1 MGSVALAAWAR
12 GATEAS
18 MSKSIVATY
27 ATVRDAN
34 EAIEALHRAGFRN
47 EEISLLITDVAK
59 KKHFAIDQHSKAAEG
74 AGIGSA
80 IGGAVGALA
89 AGLTVAAGLILP
101 GLGALVAGPLIA
113 ALAGAGVGGA
123 AGGLIGG
130 LVGAGFS
137 ETEAKLIEDELKD
150 GNIVIGVLHDDA
162 DRVRLARTVLEPTN
176 KCKMS

>member
-1 MGSVALAAWAR
+1 
-12 GATEAS
+12 
-18 MSKSIVATY
+18 MSKSTVATY
-27 ATVRDAN
+27 DFVRDAN

-47 EEISLLITDVAK
+47 EEISLLVTDMAK
-59 KKHFAIDQHSKAAEG
+59 KKHFAIEQGTKAAEG

-89 AGLTVAAGLILP
+89 GGLTVAAGLILP

-130 LVGAGFS
+130 LVGAGFT
-137 ETEAKLIEDELKD
+137 ETEAKLIEDELRN
-150 GNIVIGVLHDDA
+150 GNIVIGVLHDDS
-162 DRVRLARTVLEPTN
+162 DRVRLARTVLEQANTY
-176 KCKMS
+176 KLSRAELTARSA

>member
-1 MGSVALAAWAR
+1 
-12 GATEAS
+12 

-59 KKHFAIDQHSKAAEG
+59 KKHFAIEQGTKAAEG

-162 DRVRLARTVLEPTN
+162 DRVRLARTVLESTH

>member
-1 MGSVALAAWAR
+1 
-12 GATEAS
+12 
-18 MSKSIVATY
+18 MSKSVVATY
-27 ATVRDAN
+27 AAVRDAN
-34 EAIEALHRAGFRN
+34 DAIEARHRAGFRN

-59 KKHFAIDQHSKAAEG
+59 KKHFAIEQGTKAAEG
-74 AGIGSA
+74 AGLGSA

-130 LVGAGFS
+130 LVGAGFT

-150 GNIVIGVLHDDA
+150 GNIVIGVLHDDG
-162 DRVRLARTVLEPTN
+162 DRVRLARTVLEGTN
-176 KCKMS
+176 TCKIS

>member
-1 MGSVALAAWAR
+1 
-12 GATEAS
+12 
-18 MSKSIVATY
+18 MSKSVVATY

-34 EAIEALHRAGFRN
+34 DAIESLHRAGFSN
-47 EEISLLITDVAK
+47 EEISLLVTDVAK
-59 KKHFAIDQHSKAAEG
+59 KKHFAIDQGTKAAEG

-80 IGGAVGALA
+80 IGGALGALV

-137 ETEAKLIEDELKD
+137 ETEAKLIENELKD
-150 GNIVIGVLHDDA
+150 GNIVIGVLHEES
-162 DRVRLARTVLEPTN
+162 DRVKLARDVLEKTN
-176 KCKMS
+176 TCKMS

>member
-1 MGSVALAAWAR
+1 
-12 GATEAS
+12 
-18 MSKSIVATY
+18 MSKSVVATFV
-27 ATVRDAN
+27 TVHDAN
-34 EAIEALHRAGFRN
+34 DAIEALHSAGFRN
-47 EEISLLITDVAK
+47 DEISLLVTDIAK
-59 KKHFAIDQHSKAAEG
+59 KKHFAIEQGTKAAEG

-80 IGGAVGALA
+80 IGGAIGALA

-123 AGGLIGG
+123 AGGLIGA

-150 GNIVIGVLHDDA
+150 GNIVIGVLHDDP
-162 DRVRLARTVLEPTN
+162 DRVRLARTVLEQTTY
-176 KCKMS
+176 CKLS